1 MHCKLVEL
9 ANLANLANL
18 SKLFICTAQ
27 IMSGQTSP
35 SSPSSPSRSS
45 SSPSPT
51 NPANPANPAKLVIG
65 LCGLSGHGKDTVAD
79 FLVEQG
85 FKRVSF
91 AGLLKDIVGVL
102 FSWDRDMLE
111 GRTPESRE
119 FREQVDPYWSAKL
132 GMPGLT
138 SRKVLQLWGT
148 EVVRQGWHAD
158 MWMLALERQIQTSR
172 HDKFV
177 ITDCRFEN
185 EMQMVKRLGGQIWHV
200 QRSVPA
206 WQAQLCQIA
215 NQPNQSNQPAHPAQ
229 IEQQCQLI
237 PNLPH
242 MSEWAFLLHANLI
255 DRTIDNTGSLDELR
269 KQTFIS

>member
-1 MHCKLVEL
+1 MLVNHFQAYETVVIT
-9 ANLANLANL
+9 NLAIYQ
-18 SKLFICTAQ
+18 SRCTN
-27 IMSGQTSP
+27 MSDSAG
-35 SSPSSPSRSS
+35 
-45 SSPSPT
+45 
-51 NPANPANPAKLVIG
+51 PAKLVIG
-65 LCGLSGHGKDTVAD
+65 LCGLSGHGKDSIAD

-85 FKRVSF
+85 FQRASF

-102 FSWDRDMLE
+102 FSWDRELLE
-111 GRTPESRE
+111 GRTPESRA

-148 EVVRQGWHAD
+148 EVVRQAWHAD
-158 MWMLALERQIQTSR
+158 MWMLALERQIQTSK

-185 EMQMVKRLGGQIWHV
+185 EMHMVKRLGGQIWHV

-206 WQAQLCQIA
+206 WQAQLCQLA
-215 NQPNQSNQPAHPAQ
+215 SKPD
-229 IEQQCQLI
+229 EMVQCMEV
-237 PNLPH
+237 PGLPH

-255 DRTIDNTGSLDELR
+255 DKTVDNTGSLDQLR
-269 KQTFIS
+269 EKALFLVS

>member
-1 MHCKLVEL
+1 
-9 ANLANLANL
+9 
-18 SKLFICTAQ
+18 
-27 IMSGQTSP
+27 MSGQTSP
-35 SSPSSPSRSS
+35 SSLSSPSSPSSLS
-45 SSPSPT
+45 
-51 NPANPANPAKLVIG
+51 NPANPAKLVIG
-65 LCGLSGHGKDTVAD
+65 LCGLSGHGKDTIAD
-79 FLVEQG
+79 FLVEQQ

-91 AGLLKDIVGVL
+91 AGLLKDVVGLL
-102 FSWDRDMLE
+102 FSWDREMLE
-111 GRTPESRE
+111 GRTPESRA

-158 MWMLALERQIQTSR
+158 MWMLALERQIQTSG

-215 NQPNQSNQPAHPAQ
+215 NQSNQSNHDQPNHDQPNQPAQ
-229 IEQQCQLI
+229 IEQQCKLI

>member
-1 MHCKLVEL
+1 
-9 ANLANLANL
+9 
-18 SKLFICTAQ
+18 
-27 IMSGQTSP
+27 MSGQTSSSL
-35 SSPSSPSRSS
+35 SSPASPS
-45 SSPSPT
+45 
-51 NPANPANPAKLVIG
+51 KLVIG
-65 LCGLSGHGKDTVAD
+65 LCGLSGHGKDTIAD
-79 FLVEQG
+79 FLVEQH

-91 AGLLKDIVGVL
+91 AGLLKDIVGLL
-102 FSWDRDMLE
+102 FSWDREMLE

-132 GMPGLT
+132 NMPGLT

-158 MWMLALERQIQTSR
+158 MWMLALERQIQTSS

-215 NQPNQSNQPAHPAQ
+215 NQSNQPSQSSHDQPNQPNQPAHPAQ
-229 IEQQCQLI
+229 IEQQCKLI